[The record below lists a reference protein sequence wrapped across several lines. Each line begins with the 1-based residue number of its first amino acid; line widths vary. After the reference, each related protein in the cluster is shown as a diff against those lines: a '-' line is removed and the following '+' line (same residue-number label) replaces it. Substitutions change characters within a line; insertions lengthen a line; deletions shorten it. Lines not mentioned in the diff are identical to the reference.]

1 MKKNKKKSQLADIWV
16 QLKRNKLAVAGL
28 IFIVF
33 LVVVALFADKIA
45 PYSYEAQDLANTFAP
60 PSREH
65 ILGTDRLGR
74 DLLSRL
80 IYGSRES
87 LRLGVSATVLAAALG
102 CTMGTLAGY
111 FGGIVDDI
119 TMRFIDIY
127 QSIPALLLALSIS
140 AALGVG
146 TNSAILAIGLVS
158 AGSFARLL
166 RASIMT
172 VRDQEYVE
180 AGRAIGAG
188 GLRVILKYILPNAV
202 APVIVQFSVKLG
214 VCIQFGSTM
223 SFLGMGTQAPLSEW
237 GAMLADG
244 RAFMRDNPMLV
255 IYPGICIMLAVLSF
269 NLLGDGL
276 RDAMDPRLRG

>member
-87 LRLGVSATVLAAALG
+87 LRLGVSATVLVVSL
-102 CTMGTLAGY
+102 MTLPCVLL
-111 FGGIVDDI
+111 I
-119 TMRFIDIY
+119 FISQYRHCFWLY
-127 QSIPALLLALSIS
+127 QYRQPWVLEL
-140 AALGVG
+140 
-146 TNSAILAIGLVS
+146 
-158 AGSFARLL
+158 
-166 RASIMT
+166 T
-172 VRDQEYVE
+172 VRYW
-180 AGRAIGAG
+180 R
-188 GLRVILKYILPNAV
+188 
-202 APVIVQFSVKLG
+202 
-214 VCIQFGSTM
+214 
-223 SFLGMGTQAPLSEW
+223 
-237 GAMLADG
+237 
-244 RAFMRDNPMLV
+244 
-255 IYPGICIMLAVLSF
+255 
-269 NLLGDGL
+269 
-276 RDAMDPRLRG
+276 